1 MIRTIAK
8 KEVVEALRDGRFR
21 WAAGLVGVLLLIALA
36 AGTRQ
41 FLDLRA
47 QHEAAKTET
56 RAHWLQQ
63 GKKNPHSA
71 AHYGVY
77 AFKPKTAL
85 SLLDQGVDPYTGVAA
100 WLEAHKQNDFRYKP
114 AQDANTLA
122 RFGNLSGAIILQAL
136 IPLVIILLGFSAFA
150 GEREQGTLR
159 QLLSLGVPPT
169 QLAWGKALGVGVSL
183 AMIAVPAAL
192 LGSAALVFA
201 GSNGDYGAAWPRFAG
216 MAASYVLYFVTFI
229 ALSLAVSAWMKTAR
243 GALVLLLGFWVV
255 NALLSPRVAAS
266 LSQRAI
272 PAPGAFQFARN
283 IELDLARH
291 SDGHDAGKHT
301 AKLLA
306 GTLQKYQVTKVE
318 DLPVSFVGI
327 RLQDGEAQG
336 NQAYDARYG
345 ELWNQYERQ
354 GRLQEALGV
363 VAPFLAIRSASMG
376 FAGTDFSQHRHF
388 AAAAEQYRRYF
399 IDVINQDIIQRAGN
413 QGVYL
418 RGQDLWSQIRDFE
431 YELPGAG
438 WVAQQRALSLAV
450 LAGWTLASLGLLLL
464 ATRRLRLE

>member
-1 MIRTIAK
+1 MTRIIAK
-8 KEVVEALRDGRFR
+8 KEVLETLRDGRFR

-36 AGTRQ
+36 AGGRQ

-47 QHEAAKTET
+47 QHEAAKAET
-56 RAHWLQQ
+56 RENWLQQ

-77 AFKPKTAL
+77 AFKPKNAL

-122 RFGNLSGAIILQAL
+122 RFGNLSGAVIFQSL

-169 QLAWGKALGVGVSL
+169 QLAWGKALGVGASL
-183 AMIAVPAAL
+183 ALIAVPAAL
-192 LGSAALVFA
+192 LGSAALVLA

-216 MAASYVLYFVTFI
+216 MALSYLLYFVIFI
-229 ALSLAVSAWMKTAR
+229 ALSLAVSARMKTAR
-243 GALVLLLGFWVV
+243 GALVLLLGFWLV
-255 NALLSPRVAAS
+255 NALLSPRVAAG
-266 LSQRAI
+266 LSQQTH
-272 PAPGAFQFARN
+272 PAPGSFQFARN

-301 AKLLA
+301 ANLLA
-306 GTLQKYQVTKVE
+306 ETLQKYKVAKVE
-318 DLPVSFVGI
+318 DLPVSFIGI
-327 RLQDGEAQG
+327 RLEDGEAQG
-336 NQAYDARYG
+336 NKVYDARYS
-345 ELWNQYERQ
+345 ELNQYESQ
-354 GRLQEALGV
+354 GRFQEALGV

-399 IDVINQDIIQRAGN
+399 IDVINQDIVKRAGN

-418 RGQDLWSQIRDFE
+418 RSQDLWSQIRDFD
-431 YELPGAG
+431 YELPGAA
-438 WVAQQRALSLAV
+438 WVAQQRATSLAV
-450 LAGWTLASLGLLLL
+450 LAAWTLVSLGLLLI

>member
-1 MIRTIAK
+1 MKRTIAY
-8 KEVVEALRDGRFR
+8 KEVLETLRDGRFR
-21 WAAGLVGVLLLIALA
+21 WAAGLVGILLLIALA
-36 AGTRQ
+36 AGARQ

-47 QHEAAKTET
+47 QHEAAKAET
-56 RAHWLQQ
+56 REHWLQQ

-122 RFGNLSGAIILQAL
+122 RFGNLSSAVILQAL

-159 QLLSLGVPPT
+159 QLLSLGVPPA
-169 QLAWGKALGVGVSL
+169 QLAWGKALGVGASL
-183 AMIAVPAAL
+183 ALIAVPAAL
-192 LGSAALVFA
+192 LGSAALVLA

-216 MAASYVLYFVTFI
+216 MALSYLLYFVMFI
-229 ALSLAVSAWMKTAR
+229 ALSLAVSARMKTAR

-266 LSQRAI
+266 LSQRVH

-306 GTLQKYQVTKVE
+306 ETLQKYQVSKVE
-318 DLPVSFVGI
+318 DLPVSFIGI
-327 RLQDGEAQG
+327 RLEDGEAQG
-336 NQAYDARYG
+336 NKVYDARFG
-345 ELWNQYERQ
+345 ELWDDYEKQ
-354 GRLQEALGV
+354 GRFQEGLGV

-376 FAGTDFSQHRHF
+376 YAGTDFSQHRHF
-388 AAAAEQYRRYF
+388 ASAAEQYRRYF
-399 IDVINQDIIQRAGN
+399 IDVINQDIVKRAGN
-413 QGVYL
+413 KSVYL
-418 RGQDLWSQIRDFE
+418 RGEDLWGQIRDFE
-431 YELPGAG
+431 YELPGAA
-438 WVAQQRALSLAV
+438 WVTQQRAISLAV
-450 LAGWTLASLGLLLL
+450 LAAWTLASLGLLVIS
-464 ATRRLRLE
+464 TRRLRLE